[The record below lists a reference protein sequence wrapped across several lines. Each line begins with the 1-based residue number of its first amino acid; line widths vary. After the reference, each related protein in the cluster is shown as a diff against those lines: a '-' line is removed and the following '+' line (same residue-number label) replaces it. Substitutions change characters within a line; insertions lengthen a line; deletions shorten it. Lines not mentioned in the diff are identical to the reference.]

1 MDATAESTEDG
12 WTLVL
17 VRELK
22 HPPARVWT
30 ALTEPAE
37 LAGWAPFTAERALTR
52 TGGLTLTMIDGDQH
66 VDIASTVTAVEPPRL
81 LEYRWGG
88 DRLRWELESRSAAAP
103 GSPCA
108 ISSPPGRISRRP
120 QPAGTSASTLPSG
133 CSTAT
138 RWSRSAAG
146 PRWTTAGSAC
156 TTTTRSGSV
165 EADQVGTAAA
175 RCRRPSRNASP

>member
-88 DRLRWELESRSAAAP
+88 DRLRWELEPIGSGTRLTLRHLVAAREDLAKAAAGWHLCLDVAERLLDGDP
-103 GSPCA
+103 VEP
-108 ISSPPGRISRRP
+108 IRGR
-120 QPAGTSASTLPSG
+120 
-133 CSTAT
+133 
-138 RWSRSAAG
+138 AAMDHSWQRLHDDYAQRLG
-146 PRWTTAGSAC
+146 
-156 TTTTRSGSV
+156 
-165 EADQVGTAAA
+165 
-175 RCRRPSRNASP
+175 